1 MNNNNWYSVPHIK
14 RGTGCP
20 TTYLFDRPFSNLKF
34 MLDEMT
40 WRNVSIFSIF
50 CINQYPKLFFQ
61 FFMSCYFFLSLM
73 NFKHKYH
80 ICDEC
85 YDIKNLAITPL
96 LLIVIEKLIKIQLVN
111 SKTTEIMMRN
121 SSTEHERNSNCF
133 LQLNNSSMLFGRF
146 LCVIWKCAILWLVV
160 YVVWVLH

>member
-1 MNNNNWYSVPHIK
+1 MKW
-14 RGTGCP
+14 
-20 TTYLFDRPFSNLKF
+20 
-34 MLDEMT
+34 LDET
-40 WRNVSIFSIF
+40 FQYFNIFHILYKPISKVVFSIF
-50 CINQYPKLFFQ
+50 HVMLLFFI
-61 FFMSCYFFLSLM
+61 SLM
-73 NFKHKYH
+73 NFKHEYH

>member
-1 MNNNNWYSVPHIK
+1 
-14 RGTGCP
+14 
-20 TTYLFDRPFSNLKF
+20 

>member
-1 MNNNNWYSVPHIK
+1 MGNGLPYYIFIRHSI
-14 RGTGCP
+14 
-20 TTYLFDRPFSNLKF
+20 SNEKF
-34 MLDEMT
+34 VLDEMT
-40 WRNVSIFSIF
+40 RWNVSIFSIF
-50 CINQYPKLFFQ
+50 YIDQYPKLVFQ